1 MLVSQMQEVRR
12 FLGRLDPGQDLIA
25 GLRTVCRENGVQT
38 GWVQA
43 WGLVRNPLVSCAGP
57 EGRDLL
63 APEVRE
69 GVFLVPGLAGSIA
82 LCNDEV
88 DLRLAGAGTPVSGGD
103 PWTGVV
109 RGGEVLHAEFWLMA
123 GDDVVLFRDDED
135 QTGLGPFVTAM
146 PGRPAPSSSLRP
158 AAVPLR
164 EPPPAP
170 ATPASPSHPAPTVTP
185 PPLRKP
191 PEEVDNS
198 DLYVLEMEV
207 GDYIEHPRF
216 GKCRILAAHE
226 DDKVTIR
233 LDNGKHVDLSLSVLR
248 VLPPK
253 MQGSRKVFPV
263 ELRRKS

>member
-1 MLVSQMQEVRR
+1 MLVSQLQEVRR

-25 GLRTVCRENGVQT
+25 GIRTVCRENGVQT

-43 WGLVRNPLVSCAGP
+43 WGLVGNPLVSRAAP
-57 EGRDLL
+57 EGRTLA

-69 GVFLVPGLAGSIA
+69 GVFLVPVLAGSIA
-82 LCNDEV
+82 RCNDDV
-88 DLRLAGAGTPVSGGD
+88 DLRLAGTGTPVA
-103 PWTGVV
+103 
-109 RGGEVLHAEFWLMA
+109 GGEPWSGVLLGAEVVHVEFWLLA
-123 GDDVVLFRDDED
+123 GDDVVLFRDED
-135 QTGLGPFVTAM
+135 DPTGLGPFVTAM
-146 PGRPAPSSSLRP
+146 PGRPAPATAL
-158 AAVPLR
+158 AHG
-164 EPPPAP
+164 
-170 ATPASPSHPAPTVTP
+170 TPASPATIQVPAVPAASAPAAP

-191 PEEVDNS
+191 PEEADAS

-207 GDYIEHPRF
+207 GDYLEHPRF

-263 ELRRKS
+263 ELRRRS